1 MRRGAHVFFL
11 FFFLLFEILGGNLEE
26 GILGIFRGKRER
38 IFVEYFWV
46 LWEDVS
52 RSTLAE
58 KKFG

>member
-1 MRRGAHVFFL
+1 
-11 FFFLLFEILGGNLEE
+11 LFEILGGNLEE

-38 IFVEYFWV
+38 TFVEYFWV